1 MEIIL
6 VGISHKTAPVA
17 VRERFAFSSEELPDA
32 LPRFGGAVAVLSTCN
47 RTEVYLAVPHTV
59 TAKSVIALLRELKG
73 DVDAPDDA
81 FYHSTGDEATRH
93 LYRVAAGIESMVLG
107 ESEILGQV
115 RAAFSA
121 ATAAGTHNAVL
132 SRLFHGAI
140 RSGRRARSQTH
151 IGRHAVS
158 ISSTAVALA
167 RRTLGDLSNRSVLVV
182 SAGEA
187 GKLAARSLAQ
197 SGASKLLV
205 TNRTASRARELA
217 ADLDGKAVP
226 FKELEQAMADSDI
239 VISSSA
245 APDFL
250 ISKNDVVGAMRGR
263 NGRELLLIDIAVP
276 RDVDPAVRELPG
288 VHLYDID
295 DLQALIE
302 QNMNARRREVANVER
317 IVDEELVR
325 FGEWLRARGVVP
337 TVTALLASAEETRR
351 TEVARTFKRL
361 KDLTPQQQERVEAM
375 TNALVKKLLHDPITR
390 LRGADGE
397 RYVGAVRELFSLDDE
412 LPAEEKAQ
420 TDIPP
425 GETGLEA

>member
-226 FKELEQAMADSDI
+226 FKELKQAMADSDI

-317 IVDEELVR
+317 IVDEELDR

-337 TVTALLASAEETRR
+337 TVTALLASAEEARQ

-361 KDLTPQQQERVEAM
+361 KDLTPQQRERVEAM

-420 TDIPP
+420 TDIRP
-425 GETGLEA
+425 GETGLKA

>member
-17 VRERFAFSSEELPDA
+17 VRERFAFSPEELPDA

-47 RTEVYLAVPHTV
+47 RTEVYLAAPHTI

-73 DVDAPDDA
+73 DVDALDDA
-81 FYHSTGDEATRH
+81 FYHSTGDDTSRH

-151 IGRHAVS
+151 IGHHAIS

-197 SGASKLLV
+197 SGASRLLV

-226 FKELEQAMADSDI
+226 FRELEQAMADSDI

-250 ISKNDVVGAMRGR
+250 ISRSDVVGAMRGR

-288 VHLYDID
+288 VHLFDID

-302 QNMNARRREVANVER
+302 QNMSARRREVVKVER
-317 IVDEELVR
+317 IVDEEVER

-337 TVTALLASAEETRR
+337 TVTALRAGAEKIRR

-361 KDLTPQQQERVEAM
+361 KNLTPQQQERVEAM

-412 LPAEEKAQ
+412 PLAEEKAQ
-420 TDIPP
+420 KDPSS
-425 GETGLEA
+425 GGTGPEA